1 MFSRHIL
8 PRIKKRCSVFSRH
21 YSPHFGFS
29 AFCCPFKKIFPE
41 KTQKKSQ
48 PKPLSLS
55 LQQIDPSAMKRT
67 TPFILIFLL
76 STLFFL
82 CRCESKSGETLTVE
96 QLYQEF
102 RQPASSY
109 RPFVRWWW
117 NGDKVEA
124 DELIREMHLLKEAG
138 IGGVEINPIA
148 FPSYCDSIGKT
159 SLTWLS
165 PEWIGMLKVCFDEA
179 KQLDMTC
186 DLLVGSGWP
195 FGAEFLKEDERAQI
209 VVNYAMPVTGPT
221 TLTVCRDSLCEKA
234 MPKVSSPYKGN
245 TKELMILRLYPNPA
259 SSVDDGMAIETILK
273 DAPSMLQPGSVTPSL
288 TDSVFTIEVPK
299 GEYTLAALVKING
312 FLEVINGAPGAAG
325 PVLDHFNIG
334 AVNRYLHNMSDKIEA
349 QIGPLKDH
357 IRALF
362 TDSMELEGANWT
374 SDMAEEFQRRY
385 GYDIIDWL
393 PFILFKIGSMGS
405 ALNYDPVIPVTESF
419 QQEIQRAR
427 YDFEDFKAQLMQERF
442 TDTYLAWCR
451 QLGVKARAQAY
462 GRGFYPLENAMGY
475 NIPEGESWTTNWLRH
490 KPGEEMSET
499 DYRRGRAYT
508 MVNKFVS
515 SAAHLSGKR
524 TISCE
529 EMTNTYTVFNMSLDQ
544 LKIGGDQSAMSGV
557 THSVFH
563 GFNYSPNREAP
574 FPGWLRY
581 GAFYSERNNWW
592 PYFHL
597 YNDYKA
603 RLSYAL
609 QHGTYH
615 ADIAILNPENDM
627 WSTIGMQNEPFPN
640 TTRAPYKTLIW
651 EAINKC
657 GGGVDYVSENIINQS
672 LVKKGE
678 LCFNQRKY
686 NTLLLID
693 VERLH
698 PETAEKLLEFVQ
710 DGGRILCIDTLPHQ
724 SLGLCNHLEKDA
736 AVKACIEK
744 AMLHDDRFLFVE
756 PPKEHFIAWYDSV
769 MRHLDLPHYLDIDS
783 PSPFVMQNRYTTDD
797 GSEMILL
804 SNSHRYQAHQT
815 KITFS
820 KALTH
825 RRQAQIWDLQT
836 GERYNLPLDD
846 NDSYTFDLGPA
857 ESCLI
862 VFVKTKHNLHLPT
875 WEPLYTK
882 THKAKA
888 TNLSDGWDVTLCH
901 SLLHDTVK
909 THFDTLFDLKD
920 SETYQHFCGT
930 LIYRKSID
938 LEEIKPSLL
947 DLGLV
952 EGVSEVV
959 VNGKSIGAQ
968 YFGRRL
974 YDLGEALHK
983 GENDLEIHVTTTMG
997 NYLKTF
1003 SREENPTTWIY
1014 VNHPRREQPLQP
1026 MGMLGPVTIYQS
1038 QIP

>member
-1 MFSRHIL
+1 
-8 PRIKKRCSVFSRH
+8 
-21 YSPHFGFS
+21 
-29 AFCCPFKKIFPE
+29 
-41 KTQKKSQ
+41 
-48 PKPLSLS
+48 
-55 LQQIDPSAMKRT
+55 MKRLLQT
-67 TPFILIFLL
+67 ILLL
-76 STLFFL
+76 LVGITL
-82 CRCESKSGETLTVE
+82 CQCGSKQDTLTTE
-96 QLYQEF
+96 QLYQAF
-102 RQPASSY
+102 QQPPSEY
-109 RPFVRWWW
+109 HPFVRWWW

-124 DELIREMHLLKEAG
+124 EELVREMRLLKEAG

-148 FPSYCDSIGKT
+148 FPTYCDSLGKV
-159 SLTWLS
+159 SLQWLS
-165 PEWIGMLKVCFDEA
+165 PEWIDMLKVCFDEA
-179 KQLDMTC
+179 DSLDMTC

-209 VVNYAMPVTGPT
+209 VVNYAETVTGPT
-221 TLTVCRDSLCEKA
+221 TLTIIRDSICNHA

-245 TKELMILRLYPNPA
+245 TKELMLLRLYPNPA
-259 SSVDDGMAIETILK
+259 SCVDEGIDVWQADSACTI
-273 DAPSMLQPGSVTPSL
+273 D
-288 TDSVFTIEVPK
+288 VPE

-312 FLEVINGAPGAAG
+312 FLEVINGALGAAG
-325 PVLDHFNIG
+325 PVLDHFNTE
-334 AVNRYLHNMSDKIEA
+334 AVSRYLYNMSDKIEQ
-349 QIGPLKDH
+349 QIGPLKGN

-374 SDMAEEFQRRY
+374 NDMAEELQKRY
-385 GYDIIDWL
+385 GYDITEWL

-405 ALNYDPVIPVTESF
+405 ALNYDAVVPVTEDF
-419 QQEIQRAR
+419 QKEIQRAR

-442 TDTYLAWCR
+442 TATYLKWCY

-475 NIPEGESWTTNWLRH
+475 DIPEGESWTTNWLRH

-515 SAAHLSGKR
+515 SGAHLAGNR
-524 TISCE
+524 TVSCE
-529 EMTNTYTVFNMSLDQ
+529 EMTNTYTVFNMTLEQ

-563 GFNYSPNREAP
+563 GFNYSPNLEAP

-603 RLSYAL
+603 RLSFAL
-609 QHGTYH
+609 QHGTYY

-657 GGGVDYVSENIINQS
+657 GGGVDYVSENIINRS
-672 LVKKGE
+672 NIKKGN

-686 NTLLLID
+686 NTLMLID
-693 VERLH
+693 VESLH
-698 PETAEKLLEFVQ
+698 PETAEQLLRFVET
-710 DGGRILCIDTLPHQ
+710 GGKILCIDTIPYQ
-724 SLGLCNHLEKDA
+724 SLGTPQHHAENDSL
-736 AVKACIEK
+736 VKATMEK
-744 AMLHDDRFLFVE
+744 VMQHKDHFVFVE
-756 PPKEHFIAWYDSV
+756 PPKEGFIPWYDSL
-769 MRHLDLPHYLDIDS
+769 MKAEQLPHYLDIES
-783 PSPFVMQNRYTTDD
+783 PDPYVMQNRYTTDD

-820 KALTH
+820 DALTH
-825 RRQAQIWDLQT
+825 KRQAQIWDLQT
-836 GERYNLPLDD
+836 GERYALPLEEDG
-846 NDSYTFDLGPA
+846 SYTFDLGPV
-857 ESCLI
+857 ESMLI
-862 VFVKTKHNLHLPT
+862 VFERTKKDQHLRIWKPLHTIINAMSPT
-875 WEPLYTK
+875 Y
-882 THKAKA
+882 
-888 TNLSDGWDVTLCH
+888 LSEGWDITLCH
-901 SLLHDTVK
+901 SLLHDT
-909 THFDTLFDLKD
+909 TTAHFDTLFDLKD
-920 SETYQHFCGT
+920 NEEYQHFCGT
-930 LIYRKSID
+930 IVYRKTID
-938 LEEIKPSLL
+938 HLGTDVARNVSTIL

-952 EGVSEVV
+952 EGVSEMF
-959 VNGKSIGAQ
+959 VNGQSVGIQ

-974 YDLGEALHK
+974 YDLSKVLHE
-983 GENDLEIHVTTTMG
+983 GQNDIEIRVTTTMG

-1003 SREENPTTWIY
+1003 DREKNQTTWVY
-1014 VNHPRREQPLQP
+1014 VNHPRRDQPLQP
-1026 MGMLGPVTIYQS
+1026 MGLLGPVRIYKTDIQ
-1038 QIP
+1038 

>member
-1 MFSRHIL
+1 
-8 PRIKKRCSVFSRH
+8 
-21 YSPHFGFS
+21 
-29 AFCCPFKKIFPE
+29 
-41 KTQKKSQ
+41 
-48 PKPLSLS
+48 
-55 LQQIDPSAMKRT
+55 MKRLLQT
-67 TPFILIFLL
+67 ILLL
-76 STLFFL
+76 LVGITL
-82 CRCESKSGETLTVE
+82 CQCGSKQDTLTTE
-96 QLYQEF
+96 QLYQAF
-102 RQPASSY
+102 QQPPSEY
-109 RPFVRWWW
+109 HPFVRWWW

-124 DELIREMHLLKEAG
+124 EELVREMRLLKEAG

-148 FPSYCDSIGKT
+148 FPTYCDSLGKV
-159 SLTWLS
+159 SLQWLS
-165 PEWIGMLKVCFDEA
+165 PEWIDMLKVCFDEA
-179 KQLDMTC
+179 DSLDMTC

-209 VVNYAMPVTGPT
+209 VVNYAETVTGPT
-221 TLTVCRDSLCEKA
+221 TLTIIRDSICNHA

-245 TKELMILRLYPNPA
+245 TKELMLLRLYPNPA
-259 SSVDDGMAIETILK
+259 SCVDEGIDVWQADSACTI
-273 DAPSMLQPGSVTPSL
+273 D
-288 TDSVFTIEVPK
+288 VPE

-312 FLEVINGAPGAAG
+312 FLEVINGALGAAG
-325 PVLDHFNIG
+325 PVLDHFNTE
-334 AVNRYLHNMSDKIEA
+334 AVSRYLYNMSDKIEQ
-349 QIGPLKDH
+349 QIGPLKGN

-374 SDMAEEFQRRY
+374 NDMAEEFQKRY
-385 GYDIIDWL
+385 GYDITEWL

-405 ALNYDPVIPVTESF
+405 ALNYDAVVPVTEDF
-419 QQEIQRAR
+419 QKEIQRAR

-442 TDTYLAWCR
+442 TATYLKWCY

-475 NIPEGESWTTNWLRH
+475 DIPEGESWTTNWLRH

-515 SAAHLSGKR
+515 SGAHLAGNR
-524 TISCE
+524 TVSCE
-529 EMTNTYTVFNMSLDQ
+529 EMTNTYTVFNMTLEQ

-563 GFNYSPNREAP
+563 GFNYSPNLEAP

-603 RLSYAL
+603 RLSFAL
-609 QHGTYH
+609 QHGTYY

-657 GGGVDYVSENIINQS
+657 GGGVDYVSENIINRS
-672 LVKKGE
+672 NIKKGN

-686 NTLLLID
+686 NTLMLID
-693 VERLH
+693 VESLH
-698 PETAEKLLEFVQ
+698 PETAEQLLRFVET
-710 DGGRILCIDTLPHQ
+710 GGKILCIDTIPYQ
-724 SLGLCNHLEKDA
+724 SLGTPQHHAENDSL
-736 AVKACIEK
+736 VKATMEK
-744 AMLHDDRFLFVE
+744 VMQHKDHFVFVE
-756 PPKEHFIAWYDSV
+756 PPKEGFIPWYDSL
-769 MRHLDLPHYLDIDS
+769 MKAEQLPHYLDIES
-783 PSPFVMQNRYTTDD
+783 PDPYVMQNRYTTDD

-804 SNSHRYQAHQT
+804 SNSHRYDAHQT

-825 RRQAQIWDLQT
+825 KRLAHIWDLQT
-836 GERYNLPLDD
+836 GERYALPLEEDG
-846 NDSYTFDLGPA
+846 SYTFDLGPV
-857 ESCLI
+857 ESMLI
-862 VFVKTKHNLHLPT
+862 VFERTKKDQHLRIWKPLHTIINAMSPT
-875 WEPLYTK
+875 Y
-882 THKAKA
+882 
-888 TNLSDGWDVTLCH
+888 LSEGWDITLCH
-901 SLLHDTVK
+901 SLLHDT
-909 THFDTLFDLKD
+909 TTAHFDTLFDLKD
-920 SETYQHFCGT
+920 NEEYQHFCGT
-930 LIYRKSID
+930 IVYRKTID
-938 LEEIKPSLL
+938 HLGTDVARNVSTIL

-952 EGVSEVV
+952 EGVSEMF
-959 VNGKSIGAQ
+959 VNGQSVGIQ

-974 YDLGEALHK
+974 YDLSKVLHE
-983 GENDLEIHVTTTMG
+983 GQNDIEIRVTTTMG

-1003 SREENPTTWIY
+1003 DREKNQTTWVY
-1014 VNHPRREQPLQP
+1014 VNHPRRDQPLQP
-1026 MGMLGPVTIYQS
+1026 MGLLGPVRIYKTDIQ
-1038 QIP
+1038 